1 MREDMAGNEEGGE
14 GCEREAERD
23 EKEEGREGLA
33 RMVGRRDRGWWGGC
47 K

>member
-23 EKEEGREGLA
+23 EKEGREELA
-33 RMVGRRDRGWWGGC
+33 RMVGRHDRGCWGGC